1 MHFAIICID
10 KPDSSAV
17 RKNTRPAHL
26 EYLEKHRPQILVT
39 GPMFGDDGES
49 PYGSLLILDF
59 ADLAAAK
66 AFAAGDPY
74 NQAGL
79 FESVTVKPWR
89 KVFP

>member
-1 MHFAIICID
+1 MHFAIICFD
-10 KPDSSAV
+10 KPNSGAV
-17 RKNTRPAHL
+17 RQKARPAHL

-39 GPMFGDDGES
+39 GPMLGEDGES
-49 PYGSLLILDF
+49 PIGSLLILDF
-59 ADLAAAK
+59 KDLAAAK

-79 FESVTVKPWR
+79 FESVTVKHWR

>member
-10 KPDSSAV
+10 KAGSGEIRTNA
-17 RKNTRPAHL
+17 RPAHL

-39 GPMFGDDGES
+39 GPMLTDDGET
-49 PYGSLLILDF
+49 PNGSLLILDF

-79 FESVTVKPWR
+79 FESVTIKPWR

>member
-10 KPDSSAV
+10 KPGSGEV
-17 RKNTRPAHL
+17 RTNTRPAHL

-39 GPMFGDDGES
+39 GPMLTEDGET
-49 PYGSLLILDF
+49 PNGSLLILDF

-79 FESVTVKPWR
+79 FESVTIKAWR

>member
-1 MHFAIICID
+1 MHFAIICFD
-10 KPDSSAV
+10 KPGSGEI
-17 RKNTRPAHL
+17 RKNARPAHL
-26 EYLEKHRPQILVT
+26 AFLEKHRPQILVT
-39 GPMFGDDGES
+39 GPMLAEDGET
-49 PYGSLLILDF
+49 PNGSLLILDF

-79 FESVTVKPWR
+79 FESVTIKPWR